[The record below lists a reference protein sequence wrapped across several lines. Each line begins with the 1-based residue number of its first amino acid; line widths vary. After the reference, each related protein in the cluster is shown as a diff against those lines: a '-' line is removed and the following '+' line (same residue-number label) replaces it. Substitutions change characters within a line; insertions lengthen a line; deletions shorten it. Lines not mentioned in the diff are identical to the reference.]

1 MSHFKQQN
9 MATMAVAMSGLIWG
23 ILWIPLRALNA
34 AGIDGLWTTVVFY
47 AFPAA
52 LLAPLYIFRWR
63 HLIQGGL
70 SLHLPSL
77 LAGLG
82 LVLYAEALLYTQVI
96 NAMLLYYL
104 TPLWSTLLARF
115 LLGER
120 IFLDRWISMILAFA
134 GILIIFKIDTGIPLP
149 KNIGDWMGF
158 ASGIVWAFA
167 AVYMKK
173 SGKQNTMDVTLCYF
187 LWGSI
192 SALILTQLPM
202 EEAQQ
207 PPTLA
212 QLHDVLG
219 WLIPVVVILIIPP
232 AIAILW
238 GASVLSPGILGIL
251 FMTEIST
258 GSISAAIWANEP
270 FGLREILGITFISL
284 AGLWEPLRGSL
295 GANKRVE
302 KPHA

>member
-1 MSHFKQQN
+1 
-9 MATMAVAMSGLIWG
+9 MATIAVAMSGLIWG
-23 ILWIPLRALNA
+23 ILWIPLRVLDKT
-34 AGIDGLWTTVVFY
+34 GIDGLWTTFVFY

-52 LLAPLYIFRWR
+52 LLTPLYVFRWR
-63 HLIQGGL
+63 YLSQGGL
-70 SLHLPSL
+70 SLHLPSF

-115 LLGER
+115 LLGEK
-120 IFLDRWISMILAFA
+120 IFLDRWISMIFAFA
-134 GILIIFKIDTGIPLP
+134 GILIIFKIDMGFPLP

-158 ASGIVWAFA
+158 ASGIVWALA
-167 AVYMKK
+167 AVYIKK

-192 SALILTQLPM
+192 SALVLTQLPV
-202 EEAQQ
+202 EEIQQ
-207 PPTLA
+207 PPTLM
-212 QLHDVLG
+212 QLYSVLS
-219 WLIPVVVILIIPP
+219 WLIPVVIVLIIPP

-251 FMTEIST
+251 FMTEVST
-258 GSISAAIWANEP
+258 GSISAAMWANEP
-270 FGLREILGITFISL
+270 FGLREILGITFISF
-284 AGLWEPLRGSL
+284 AGIWEPLR
-295 GANKRVE
+295 NWTFFE
-302 KPHA
+302 Q